1 MNTSLIIEET
11 KITSKKKKKRGTN
24 LNYWRKIGKK
34 KQSHI
39 LRSYFHFLFRRLVID
54 KVGLYFWLN
63 WFWTCA
69 DVRITEYADIGKSR
83 ISDSLVLQVLSRKT
97 WVECTLIFLRI
108 LDKLNALDSRSST
121 AVQVFFFFFFFF
133 KFDILFFFYLFN

>member
-1 MNTSLIIEET
+1 MKYFYFNFFFFAKFNFEKFNKKKYWIIKYIVNNEET
-11 KITSKKKKKRGTN
+11 KTTSKKRGTN
-24 LNYWRKIGKK
+24 LNYWRKIEKKK

-69 DVRITEYADIGKSR
+69 DVRITEYADIGKSW

-97 WVECTLIFLRI
+97 WVECMLIFLRI
-108 LDKLNALDSRSST
+108 LDN
-121 AVQVFFFFFFFF
+121 
-133 KFDILFFFYLFN
+133 